1 MSFVRKV
8 FQKEVGDSSG
18 SAPLP
23 TIGDVMVDVMCT
35 AVVLGGIWCAM
46 NPDKVSNFV
55 SDRFNSSQV
64 EELGVMTSTVQTL
77 KLG

>member
-18 SAPLP
+18 GAPLP
-23 TIGDVMVDVMCT
+23 TVGDVMVDIMCT
-35 AVVLGGIWCAM
+35 AVVLGAIWCAM

-55 SDRFNSSQV
+55 SERFNSSQV
-64 EELGVMTSTVQTL
+64 EELGVKTSMVQTP